1 MAKKI
6 IQVEIQNFRNI
17 THEVIDLQD
26 GKSMVITGKNEI
38 GKTNR
43 ITAILWLLAG
53 VLFDGTAKD
62 NMANL
67 VPDNVEY
74 GTTVSVKATFDDGQS
89 VEKQYSRPYF
99 QNAETKEW
107 IPKDAVTKFIVNGGK
122 PLTRVSDGYAFINEQ
137 LGFTELVN
145 RFNSNSLL
153 KGINVAY
160 LMLTTIGIRGLD
172 NSTMR
177 ALIIDIVGD
186 VSAYDYA
193 LAQKETYGSLIPL
206 LNATRST
213 DRNGEV
219 RYDINK
225 VRDDLRYSIQ
235 DKELG
240 FEVRV
245 QKSKGVLEELEKEAN
260 KPIDE
265 IEIAKAQ
272 KDLDELNNTITKLE
286 VKKQSLSSGSTDKI
300 DLEISQLSNKKLEL
314 ERDIRE
320 KYQADLAKSR
330 NTDLELQ
337 VRNKEDALTQAI
349 AKVRNVETELSSEKV
364 KLQSWQN
371 TKTSK
376 LEQIAGVTNRVKE
389 LKEQFNNLKNGKD
402 DTSKVF
408 VTCPHCNQPFD
419 LSESKEHQAIHKQ
432 QVDSEKRSIQD
443 KVTKLKADYDELS
456 VELTDIELNITKQQ
470 GKVNTKLNEHTTA
483 LTNRTTVEKELS
495 DLRAQLNEQ
504 SAKNVPTL
512 NLDTKEV
519 QTIKE
524 SIERLKTQKT
534 TVLENLQQAIDDVQ
548 NEIDELK
555 QQRLPLEI
563 ILDKKRVQQANLN
576 ALAPKRVEHQR
587 LSDELTKTKELY
599 ALSKELLI
607 ATFKELERRVEVKF
621 GNDVYFKLYE
631 PNANDGGATY
641 KTSVCEMYVRDGA
654 NRLVPALANGVSTSM
669 QEVRIVEF
677 ISRLKSHYGIGDS
690 VVLIDRLESLD
701 EEKIVMLTQGG
712 NQIITTEVVKNQSG
726 VKYELL

>member
-17 THEVIDLQD
+17 THEVIDFQD
-26 GKSMVITGKNEI
+26 GKSLVITGKNEI

-53 VLFDGTAKD
+53 ILFDGTAKD
-62 NMANL
+62 NMSNL
-67 VPDNVEY
+67 VPDNVDY
-74 GTTVSVKATFDDGQS
+74 GTTVLVKATFNDGQS

-99 QNAETKEW
+99 KNDNDEW

-137 LGFTELVN
+137 LGLTELVN
-145 RFNSNSLL
+145 RFNANSLL

-193 LAQKETYGSLIPL
+193 IKQKETYGTLIPL
-206 LNATRST
+206 LEKTRST
-213 DRNGEV
+213 DKNGEV

-235 DKELG
+235 DKVLG
-240 FEVRV
+240 LEVRV

-260 KPIDE
+260 KTIDE
-265 IEIAKAQ
+265 VENANAI
-272 KDLDELNNTITKLE
+272 KDLENINNKITTLE
-286 VKKQSLSSGSTDKI
+286 VKKQSLASGATDKI
-300 DLEISQLSNKKLEL
+300 DLEISQLQNRLMEI
-314 ERDIRE
+314 ERDIRQ
-320 KYQADLAKSR
+320 KYQEDLAKSR

-349 AKVRNVETELSSEKV
+349 AKVRMVENELSSEKI
-364 KLQSWQN
+364 KLQSLQN
-371 TKTSK
+371 SKVAKEEARNTIVETVKKLGVEYKNLDTNDETSK
-376 LEQIAGVTNRVKE
+376 A
-389 LKEQFNNLKNGKD
+389 
-402 DTSKVF
+402 F

-419 LSESKEHQAIHKQ
+419 MSESKEHQAIRKQ
-432 QVDSEKRSIQD
+432 FIESERSRIMNERN
-443 KVTKLKADYDELS
+443 VLKEKNDGLVS
-456 VELTDIELNITKQQ
+456 DITEIGLQITKQQ
-470 GKVNTKLNEHTTA
+470 NAINLKTNEHTTA
-483 LTNRTTVEKELS
+483 LTNRSTVEKELLG
-495 DLRAQLNEQ
+495 LRAQLNEQ
-504 SAKNVPTL
+504 MAKNTPVI
-512 NLDTKEV
+512 NFDTQEV
-519 QTIKE
+519 KTIVG
-524 SIERLKTQKT
+524 SIERLRTQKT
-534 TVLENLQQAIDDVQ
+534 TALENMQQTIADVQ
-548 NEIDELK
+548 TEIDELK
-555 QQRLPLEI
+555 SQRLPLEI
-563 ILDKKRVQQANLN
+563 ILDKKRVQQANIN
-576 ALAPKRVEHQR
+576 ALNPKKLEFQK

-631 PNANDGGATY
+631 PNAQDGGATY

-677 ISRLKSHYGIGDS
+677 ISRLKEHYGIGDS
-690 VVLIDRLESLD
+690 VILIDRLESLD
-701 EEKIVMLTQGG
+701 EDKLAMLAKGG
-712 NQIITTEVVKNQSG
+712 NQIITTAVVKNQSG

>member
-62 NMANL
+62 NMSNL

-74 GTTVSVKATFDDGQS
+74 GTTVSVKATFNDGQS

-193 LAQKETYGSLIPL
+193 LAQKETYGKLIPL
-206 LNATRST
+206 LEKTRST
-213 DRNGEV
+213 DKNGEV

-300 DLEISQLSNKKLEL
+300 DLEISQLEKQRLEL
-314 ERDIRE
+314 ERDIRQ
-320 KYQADLAKSR
+320 KYQDDLAKSR
-330 NTDLELQ
+330 NTDLENQ
-337 VRNKEDALTQAI
+337 VRNKEDAHTQAI
-349 AKVRNVETELSSEKV
+349 AKVRMVENELSSEKI
-364 KLQSWQN
+364 KLQSLQN
-371 TKTSK
+371 SK
-376 LEQIAGVTNRVKE
+376 NSKE
-389 LKEQFNNLKNGKD
+389 EARNNLLETVKKLGEEYKSLDKND
-402 DTSKVF
+402 DTSKAF
-408 VTCPHCNQPFD
+408 VTCPHCNQAFD
-419 LSESKEHQAIHKQ
+419 LSESKEHQAIRKQ
-432 QVDSEKRSIQD
+432 FVESEKKRILGERD
-443 KVTKLKADYDELS
+443 VLKVKNDEL
-456 VELTDIELNITKQQ
+456 VADITEINLQITKQQ
-470 GKVNTKLNEHTTA
+470 NAINLKTNEHTTS
-483 LTNRTTVEKELS
+483 LSNRNTIEQELIG
-495 DLRAQLNEQ
+495 LRKQLGEQ
-504 SAKNVPTL
+504 NAKNVPVL
-512 NLDTKEV
+512 NLDTKEI

-524 SIERLKTQKT
+524 GIERLKTQKT

-548 NEIDELK
+548 SEIDELK

-677 ISRLKSHYGIGDS
+677 TSRLKAHYGIGDS

-701 EEKIVMLTQGG
+701 EEKIAMLTKGG
-712 NQIITTEVVKNQSG
+712 NQIITTAVVKNQSG